1 MCLENTIERILNTD
15 LKTLKIGQKPLLWS
29 MFMSITI
36 ECMLNTPL

>member
-1 MCLENTIERILNTD
+1 MCLENTIERTLNTG

-36 ECMLNTPL
+36 GCMLNTGL